1 MPILRNTQL
10 LQALDHCHAAVPG
23 VLLCACLM
31 CLRLSHAACEEGCSS
46 LARCGPCVQ
55 EERQGTGGEPH
66 ASFTSAQGGAAL
78 SPVEGAEGAPSAR
91 ESQAPVGPAQMLVHW
106 RDMDQGPRL
115 VPQQSLRR
123 SSVRSAAGS
132 ARSASEARSSTPLPT
147 PHGESPA
154 GLAAKPA
161 APSSCISP
169 LEPQPT
175 AMTISGHIDELQ
187 LRQQQQ
193 QGGAGAADDIQM
205 AGIVIG
211 NDGDSTASLKFAD
224 GLPDALNELPSAIMV
239 GNFGDTEADSMW

>member
-1 MPILRNTQL
+1 
-10 LQALDHCHAAVPG
+10 
-23 VLLCACLM
+23 
-31 CLRLSHAACEEGCSS
+31 
-46 LARCGPCVQ
+46 
-55 EERQGTGGEPH
+55 
-66 ASFTSAQGGAAL
+66 
-78 SPVEGAEGAPSAR
+78 
-91 ESQAPVGPAQMLVHW
+91 MLVHW

-147 PHGESPA
+147 PHGDSPA
-154 GLAAKPA
+154 GLAVKPA

-193 QGGAGAADDIQM
+193 QSGAGAADDIQM